1 MRRIIGCRWAWGL
14 LLCLSWPALAQQAW
28 FMESSTM
35 LLEPSNR
42 FVATVVATNPTPQPI
57 YVRTSVNALR
67 VQDGRRERAPDS
79 EQVISVYPAELVL
92 HPGSSFAIRVVADAR
107 KLKDVGQSFYVKLRD
122 VSQVGVDGEGS
133 AMMSSTLLAHEVLV
147 AVSPRNTSALSPGAL
162 EVRRDGEGAWSLVN
176 RSGQHVYVQGGHA
189 CADNR
194 RALNTCAKVDAFPR
208 QSVLVDEAI
217 RIPPP
222 DAPYLG
228 VLLQPSLHAQSRQ
241 QALLIS
247 VPR

>member
-1 MRRIIGCRWAWGL
+1 MRWAWWSACAGWLWCLCGL
-14 LLCLSWPALAQQAW
+14 AQAQQAW

-42 FVATVVATNPTPQPI
+42 YVATAVATNPTQQPI
-57 YVRTSVNALR
+57 YVRTSVSALR

-107 KLKDVGQSFYVKLRD
+107 KLKETGQSFYVKLRD

-147 AVSPRNTSALSPGAL
+147 AVSPRNTTALNPGAL
-162 EVRRDGEGAWSLVN
+162 ELRRDGEGAWSLVN
-176 RSGQHVYVQGGHA
+176 RSGQHVYVQSGHA
-189 CADNR
+189 CADHR
-194 RALNTCAKVDAFPR
+194 RALNTCTRVDAFPR

-217 RIPPP
+217 RIPAP

-228 VLLQPSLHAQSRQ
+228 VLLQPSLHAQSRP
-241 QALLIS
+241 QALFVA